1 MADAYTT
8 TGSVT
13 LDQTAY
19 DLAIRFPLRAQMFY
33 DQLADVQPTRQSFR
47 GATVVFNLMTE
58 MSPATTP
65 LSETVDVDAVAIA
78 NTTKSV
84 TLDEY
89 GNAVITSAKIRAFSM
104 VELNPAVANLVG
116 FNAAI
121 SLDTLVSNVL
131 MTGTTVTYVGQT
143 SRAALTAANTLT
155 AAMVRRQRKALIK
168 ANVMPK
174 GGDGTLFAAFI
185 NPDVA
190 YDLQSETGS
199 QGWRDPHVYSSPG
212 EIWSGEIGAFEG
224 FRFMETPR
232 APMIADAGAGSL
244 VDVYATLFMGQE
256 ALAKAYSTEDG
267 NGPLPRVILG
277 PVVDKLMRFRPVS
290 WYWMGGYN
298 VFRQEAL
305 RRVESASSIG
315 ANT

>member
-1 MADAYTT
+1 MPDVMTT

-19 DLAIRFPLRAQMFY
+19 DLAIRYPLRAQMFY
-33 DQLADVQPTRQSFR
+33 DQLADVQPTRQSFK
-47 GATVVFNLMTE
+47 GATVIFNLMSE
-58 MSPATTP
+58 MAPATTP
-65 LSETVDVDAVAIA
+65 LSETVDADAVAIG

-84 TLDEY
+84 SLDEY
-89 GNAVITSAKIRAFSM
+89 GNSVITSARIRAFSM

-121 SLDTLVSNVL
+121 SLDTIVSDVL
-131 MTGTTVTYVGQT
+131 MTGPTVTYVGQADRV
-143 SRAALTAANTLT
+143 SLAAGNILT

-168 ANVMPK
+168 DNVMPK

-185 NPDVA
+185 HPDVA
-190 YDLQSETGS
+190 YDLQSENGGD
-199 QGWRDPHVYSSPG
+199 GWRDPHIYSAA
-212 EIWSGEIGAFEG
+212 ENIWSGEMGSFEG

-232 APMIADAGAGSL
+232 APLVADGGAGGT

-256 ALAKAYSTEDG
+256 ALAKAYSVEDG
-267 NGPLPRVILG
+267 GGPLPRVILG
-277 PVVDKLMRFRPVS
+277 PVVDKMMRFKPVS
-290 WYWMGGYN
+290 WYWLGGYN
-298 VFRQEAL
+298 TFREQAL

>member
-1 MADAYTT
+1 MADAITT

-19 DLAIRFPLRAQMFY
+19 DLAIRYPLRAQMFY

-47 GATVVFNLMTE
+47 GATVIFNLMNE
-58 MSPATTP
+58 MAAAITP
-65 LSETVDVDAVAIA
+65 LSETVDVDAVAIGNA
-78 NTTKSV
+78 TKSV

-89 GNAVITSAKIRAFSM
+89 GNSVVTSAKIRAFSM

-121 SLDTLVSNVL
+121 SLDTIVSNVL

-143 SRAALTAANTLT
+143 TRAAITAANILT
-155 AAMVRRQRKALIK
+155 AAMVRRQRKALIRD
-168 ANVMPK
+168 NVMPK

-185 NPDVA
+185 APEVA
-190 YDLQSETGS
+190 YDLQSETGP
-199 QGWRDPHVYSSPG
+199 QGWRDPHVYSKP
-212 EIWSGEIGAFEG
+212 ENIWTGEIGAFEG

-232 APMIADAGAGSL
+232 APWLVNAGATAT
-244 VDVYATLFMGQE
+244 VDVFATLFMGQE

-267 NGPLPRVILG
+267 NGPRPRVILG

-290 WYWMGGYN
+290 WYWLGGYN
-298 VFRQEAL
+298 TFRQEAL

>member
-1 MADAYTT
+1 MADAITT

-47 GATVVFNLMTE
+47 GATVIFNLMNE
-58 MSPATTP
+58 MAPAITP
-65 LSETVDVDAVAIA
+65 LSETVDVDAVAIGNA
-78 NTTKSV
+78 TKSV
-84 TLDEY
+84 TMDEY
-89 GNAVITSAKIRAFSM
+89 GNSVVTSAKIRAFSM

-121 SLDTLVSNVL
+121 SLDTIVSNVL
-131 MTGTTVTYVGQT
+131 MTGTTVTYVGQAT
-143 SRAALTAANTLT
+143 RGAITAANVLT
-155 AAMVRRQRKALIK
+155 AAMVRRQRKALIRD
-168 ANVMPK
+168 NVMPK

-185 NPDVA
+185 APEVA
-190 YDLQSETGS
+190 YDLQSETGG
-199 QGWRDPHVYSSPG
+199 QGWRDPHIYSAPG
-212 EIWSGEIGAFEG
+212 EIWTGEIGSFEG

-232 APMIADAGAGSL
+232 APWLVNAGAGGT
-244 VDVYATLFMGQE
+244 VDVFATLFMGQE

-290 WYWMGGYN
+290 WYWLGGYN
-298 VFRQEAL
+298 TFRQEAL

>member
-1 MADAYTT
+1 MADAITT
-8 TGSVT
+8 TGSVS

-19 DLAIRFPLRAQMFY
+19 DLAIRFPLRAQMLY

-47 GATVVFNLMTE
+47 GATVIFNLMNE
-58 MSPATTP
+58 MAPATTP
-65 LSETVDVDAVAIA
+65 LSETVDVDAVAIGNA
-78 NTTKSV
+78 TKSV

-89 GNAVITSAKIRAFSM
+89 GNSVITSARIRAFSM

-131 MTGTTVTYVGQT
+131 MTGTTVTYVGQA
-143 SRAALTAANTLT
+143 SRVAITAANVLT
-155 AAMVRRQRKALIK
+155 ANMVRRQRKALIK
-168 ANVMPK
+168 DNVMPK
-174 GGDGTLFAAFI
+174 DGDGTLFAAFI
-185 NPDVA
+185 HPDVA
-190 YDLQSETGS
+190 YDLQTETGDQS
-199 QGWRDPHVYSSPG
+199 WLAPHVYSDPNN
-212 EIWSGEIGAFEG
+212 IYTGEIGAFGG
-224 FRFMETPR
+224 FRFIETPR
-232 APMIADAGAGSL
+232 APMIANAGAGGT
-244 VDVYATLFMGQE
+244 VDIYATLFMGQE

-267 NGPLPRVILG
+267 GGPRPRVILG

-290 WYWMGGYN
+290 WYWLGGYN
-298 VFRQEAL
+298 TFRAEAL